1 MLGMADA
8 YWTNLLTVDY
18 AAPAAI
24 AYIQVTKVWLLSRAN
39 LLALNFAAEN
49 APLHKLPR
57 WCPNYYQTTTT
68 ISLATWF
75 FDVKYHAGFR
85 QWADIKHSPN
95 YRRGIGTS
103 PRDGTPTV
111 EDFLSC
117 FIADSALFTL
127 DVFGFRVERIAM
139 SIPSDW
145 NTEWLEDTSSTA
157 DLEQFLAWEAQCF
170 LLSQRTCKSPNE
182 VVERHWRT
190 LIANK
195 IRELGK
201 SWKCD
206 IDFSS
211 HYEAILGLRREVG
224 QSNQKI
230 SNNKC
235 SVELQKRR
243 DRVGDI
249 MHSIQ
254 FERFLNSVT
263 DACDGRSFFSTESGR
278 IGLGPLDTKPEDIVC
293 IFYNGCTPFIVRT
306 IGIDGI
312 GNEYQFLGES
322 YVDGLMYGEAFELG
336 ASNTDTMFNLH

>member
-1 MLGMADA
+1 MRACTQCPIPSLVNQGLSCWRYISQLRTGQTVQNSGARRRTTDLQTLIFVTRNFAVSNPVDKINGMLGMADA

-85 QWADIKHSPN
+85 QWADVKHSPN

-111 EDFLSC
+111 EDFLFC

-195 IRELGK
+195 IREPGK
-201 SWKCD
+201 CRKCD
-206 IDFSS
+206 IDYSS
-211 HYEAILGLRREVG
+211 HYEAILGLRKEVG
-224 QSNQKI
+224 
-230 SNNKC
+230 
-235 SVELQKRR
+235 
-243 DRVGDI
+243 
-249 MHSIQ
+249 
-254 FERFLNSVT
+254 
-263 DACDGRSFFSTESGR
+263 RSDQR
-278 IGLGPLDTKPEDIVC
+278 LAIINAP
-293 IFYNGCTPFIVRT
+293 
-306 IGIDGI
+306 
-312 GNEYQFLGES
+312 
-322 YVDGLMYGEAFELG
+322 
-336 ASNTDTMFNLH
+336 